1 MEFRFDLIFSYW
13 IFIWYLLYVIKFIK
27 YNPKFIIGF
36 GIIENIFILLMM
48 FYFGSTIKTIQHFI
62 IINIFIKII
71 PFYTLKDTIIY
82 KKDIFASIILFLIY
96 CIWIYIN
103 NKSIMEYQNKIVDS
117 LINNKNNTP
126 LMFILNKLN

>member
-13 IFIWYLLYVIKFIK
+13 IFIWYLLYVIKFVK

-36 GIIENIFILLMM
+36 GIIDNIFMLLMM

-62 IINIFIKII
+62 IINIFIKVI
-71 PFYTLKDTIIY
+71 PFYTLKNTIIY